1 MRRKI
6 GRLVST
12 PFLQAAATG
21 NAFLDFLPSPSR
33 EHLVPLLTLGALKRG
48 KVLARPGVPVDEIHF
63 PVRSL
68 VSMLTRMEDGNAVE
82 VGLAGHEGFSSV
94 SVAFGTQSSPHE
106 SVVQIADSAY
116 CVDAK
121 ELLKRMKDDAALH
134 ERMLAYAAYSFAAS
148 TQFAACNRLHP
159 IEERYARW
167 LLMAADR
174 VGDTGMKLTREY
186 SAQMLGV
193 RRASVTIVAS
203 SMSKAGLIE
212 YGRGR
217 ISVLDLSG
225 LEALACECYGVVNA
239 ELLRLMGYSAR
250 QSVKTGL
257 PTAFSQDGVT
267 SKLGTAPRS

>member
-1 MRRKI
+1 
-6 GRLVST
+6 
-12 PFLQAAATG
+12 
-21 NAFLDFLPSPSR
+21 
-33 EHLVPLLTLGALKRG
+33 
-48 KVLARPGVPVDEIHF
+48 
-63 PVRSL
+63 
-68 VSMLTRMEDGNAVE
+68 
-82 VGLAGHEGFSSV
+82 
-94 SVAFGTQSSPHE
+94 
-106 SVVQIADSAY
+106 
-116 CVDAK
+116 
-121 ELLKRMKDDAALH
+121 
-134 ERMLAYAAYSFAAS
+134 MLAYAAYSFAAS

-174 VGDTGMKLTREY
+174 VGDTGIKLTREY

-250 QSVKTGL
+250 QSANTGL
-257 PTAFSQDGVT
+257 RTAFSQDGVT